1 MRQTTASRLGGGIE
15 TGREEEKEGEMIDP
29 HRARLFKT
37 EAAAHADLRYKAAIT
52 ITTTLH
58 Q

>member
-37 EAAAHADLRYKAAIT
+37 EAAAHADLRYKAAKNF
-52 ITTTLH
+52 
-58 Q
+58 